1 VKTRYRMGHRSLALA
16 VIPLAG
22 LLVFSP
28 TAWAQ
33 AVNSTTTLTAS
44 PTAGVVGEPVVFTAV
59 INCPGFP
66 DPGGLGVTFF
76 DGGDILDTVPVTNS
90 QATLTTTF
98 STVGTHNITAAY
110 NGDINC
116 GASND
121 AIPYVVTL
129 DPTPPGPTPTP
140 TPPVPGQCRESNV
153 VIGGDNTYGGS
164 GTCRVDNVVVG
175 GDNNGFPF
183 PGDNHGF
190 PFP

>member
-1 VKTRYRMGHRSLALA
+1 VKARYRMGHRSLALA
-16 VIPLAG
+16 FIPLAG

-28 TAWAQ
+28 QAWAQ
-33 AVNSTTTLTAS
+33 MVVSTTTLTAS
-44 PTAGVVGEPVVFTAV
+44 PPAALVGEPVVLTAT

-66 DPGGLGVTFF
+66 APGGLGVTFF
-76 DGGDILDTVPVTNS
+76 DGGDLLDTVEVSNS
-90 QATLTTTF
+90 QASLTTSFTI
-98 STVGTHNITAAY
+98 VGTHNITAAF
-110 NGDINC
+110 NGDANC

-121 AIPYVVTL
+121 TVPLVVTV

-140 TPPVPGQCRESNV
+140 PPPVPGECRESNV
-153 VIGGDNTYGGS
+153 VIGGDNTYGAP

-183 PGDNHGF
+183 PGDNNGF